1 MALKINPR
9 QPLVNL
15 FVNAGGLGRA
25 PTAVANSIA
34 IQRLF
39 TYFSDS
45 VKRQGTTLQVKVG
58 KASLRGAKEINMN
71 IVYAAEKPS
80 IAKVLSEHVKRQISP
95 GDIDIQANPDETG
108 SFFIRWQFD
117 RFILSPSG
125 EVADNVLAL
134 IEHE

>member
-1 MALKINPR
+1 MQADW
-9 QPLVNL
+9 
-15 FVNAGGLGRA
+15 GGLLQQS